1 MLLRSILE
9 NKHINLTILDSLN
22 KQSFDFKIQ
31 LIYQYREGF

>member
-22 KQSFDFKIQ
+22 KRFDFKIQ